1 MATFVTPEPI
11 SIDIDL
17 LVGSAHLI
25 AADRG
30 DTVVVVNPT
39 DSSRKLD
46 IEAAMNTQIDL
57 SNGRLLVKTPRP
69 RGIGNLVGMGKYGS
83 VQITV
88 ELPQGSELEA
98 KTSLGNLRVDGR
110 LAATHVHSGAGDV
123 VLDETGPL
131 KVKTGAGTVSVN
143 RTVGNAEI
151 TTAGEMHLGAI
162 EGRAQIT
169 NQSGKT
175 WIAEVTGPLRVRS
188 HNGDIT
194 VGRMEAEV
202 AAKTAFGSILLGEVS
217 SGSVSLET
225 AFGGLEVAIR
235 EGTAAWVDASTSF
248 GRVHN
253 GLGSADGPELSE
265 KTVEIQARTSF
276 GDIVIR
282 RA

>member
-11 SIDIDL
+11 SIDLDV
-17 LVGSAHLI
+17 LVGNAHLI
-25 AADRG
+25 ATARG

-46 IEAAMNTQIDL
+46 IEAARNTQIDI
-57 SNGRLLVKTPRP
+57 SNGRLVVKTPRP

-98 KTSLGNLRVDGR
+98 KTSLGDVRVDGR
-110 LAATHVHSGAGDV
+110 LAATHVRSGAGDV

-131 KVKTGAGTVSVN
+131 KVKSGAGAVSVN
-143 RTVGNAEI
+143 RAVGNAEI

-162 EGRAQIT
+162 DGRAQIT
-169 NQSGKT
+169 NQGGNT
-175 WIAEVTGPLRVRS
+175 WIAEVAGPLRVKS

-194 VGRMEAEV
+194 VGRMEADV
-202 AAKTAFGSILLGEVS
+202 AAKTAFGSVLLGEVS
-217 SGSVSLET
+217 NGSVSLES

-235 EGTAAWVDASTSF
+235 EGTAAWVDAKTSF
-248 GRVHN
+248 GKVHN
-253 GLGSADGPELSE
+253 RLGSADGPELSE
-265 KTVEIQARTSF
+265 KTVEIQARTAF
-276 GDIVIR
+276 GDVVIR

>member
-11 SIDIDL
+11 SIDLDV
-17 LVGSAHLI
+17 LVGNAHLI
-25 AADRG
+25 ATARG

-46 IEAAMNTQIDL
+46 IEAARNTQIDI
-57 SNGRLLVKTPRP
+57 SNGRLVVKTPRP

-98 KTSLGNLRVDGR
+98 KTSLGDVRVDGR
-110 LAATHVHSGAGDV
+110 LAGTHVRSGAGDV
-123 VLDETGPL
+123 VLDETGSL
-131 KVKTGAGTVSVN
+131 KVKSGAGAVSVN
-143 RTVGNAEI
+143 RAVGNAEI
-151 TTAGEMHLGAI
+151 TTAGEMHLGALD
-162 EGRAQIT
+162 GRAQIT
-169 NQSGKT
+169 NQSGNT
-175 WIAEVTGPLRVRS
+175 WIAEVAGPLRVKS

-194 VGRMEAEV
+194 VGRMEADV
-202 AAKTAFGSILLGEVS
+202 AAKTAFGSVLLGEVS
-217 SGSVSLET
+217 NGSVSLES

-235 EGTAAWVDASTSF
+235 EGTAAWVDAKTSF
-248 GRVHN
+248 GKVHN
-253 GLGSADGPELSE
+253 RLGSADGPELSE

>member
-1 MATFVTPEPI
+1 MATFVTPEPV
-11 SIDIDL
+11 SIDIDV
-17 LVGSAHLI
+17 LVGSAYLI
-25 AADRG
+25 ATDRG

-46 IEAAMNTQIDL
+46 IEAARNTQIDM
-57 SNGRLLVKTPRP
+57 SSGRLVVKTPRP

-98 KTSLGNLRVDGR
+98 KTSLGDVRVDGR

-123 VLDETGPL
+123 VLDETGSL
-131 KVKTGAGTVSVN
+131 KVKSGAGAVSVN
-143 RTVGNAEI
+143 RAVGNAEI

-169 NQSGKT
+169 NQSGNT
-175 WIAEVTGPLRVRS
+175 WIAQVTGPLRVKS

-194 VGRMEAEV
+194 VGRMEADV
-202 AAKTAFGSILLGEVS
+202 AAKTAFGSVLLGEVS
-217 SGSVSLET
+217 NGSVSLESG
-225 AFGGLEVAIR
+225 FGGLEVAIR
-235 EGTAAWVDASTSF
+235 EGTAAWVDAKTSF
-248 GRVHN
+248 GKVHN
-253 GLGSADGPELSE
+253 RLGSADGPELSE
-265 KTVEIQARTSF
+265 NTVEIQARTSF

>member
-11 SIDIDL
+11 SIDLDV
-17 LVGSAHLI
+17 LVGNAHLI
-25 AADRG
+25 ATARG

-46 IEAAMNTQIDL
+46 IEAARNTQIDI
-57 SNGRLLVKTPRP
+57 SNGRLVVKTPRP

-98 KTSLGNLRVDGR
+98 KTSLGDVRVDGR
-110 LAATHVHSGAGDV
+110 LAATHVRSGAGDV

-131 KVKTGAGTVSVN
+131 KVKSGAGAVSVN
-143 RTVGNAEI
+143 RAVGNAEI

-162 EGRAQIT
+162 DGRAQIT
-169 NQSGKT
+169 NQSGNT
-175 WIAEVTGPLRVRS
+175 WIAEVAGPLRVKS

-194 VGRMEAEV
+194 VGRMEADV
-202 AAKTAFGSILLGEVS
+202 AAKTAFGSVLLGEVAN
-217 SGSVSLET
+217 GSVSVES

-235 EGTAAWVDASTSF
+235 EGTAAWVDAKTSF
-248 GRVHN
+248 GKVHN
-253 GLGSADGPELSE
+253 RLGSADGPELSE

>member
-25 AADRG
+25 ATDRG

-46 IEAAMNTQIDL
+46 IEAAKNTQIDL
-57 SNGRLLVKTPRP
+57 SHGRLLVKTPRP

-131 KVKTGAGTVSVN
+131 KVRSGAGTVSLN
-143 RTVGNAEI
+143 RAVGNAEI

-162 EGRAQIT
+162 EGQAQIT

-253 GLGSADGPELSE
+253 GLGSADGPDLSE

>member
-1 MATFVTPEPI
+1 MATFVTPEPF

-25 AADRG
+25 ATDRG

-46 IEAAMNTQIDL
+46 MEAAQNTQIDL
-57 SNGRLLVKTPRP
+57 SNGRLVVKTPRP

-88 ELPQGSELEA
+88 ELPQGSELEV
-98 KTSLGNLRVDGR
+98 KTSLGDLRVDGR

-131 KVKTGAGTVSVN
+131 KVSTGAGTVSVN
-143 RTVGNAEI
+143 RAVGYTEV
-151 TTAGEMHLGAI
+151 TTAGEIHLGAI
-162 EGRAQIT
+162 DGHAQIK

-175 WIAEVTGPLRVRS
+175 WIGEVTGPLRVRS
-188 HNGDIT
+188 HNGDIN
-194 VGRMEAEV
+194 VGRADAEV
-202 AAKTAFGSILLGEVS
+202 AAKTAFGSILFGEVS
-217 SGSVSLET
+217 NGSVALESG
-225 AFGGLEVAIR
+225 FGGLEVAIR
-235 EGTAAWVDASTSF
+235 EGTAAWVDARTSF
-248 GRVHN
+248 GRVRN
-253 GLGSADGPELSE
+253 DLGSAAGPELSE
-265 KTVEIQARTSF
+265 KTVEIEARTAF